1 MKKIFKCLGTLLYS
15 TIVGYLL
22 WLLFYW
28 ITPYIMG
35 VGWLLFFLYIFLAG
49 GLISCIAASINGLL
63 SLPMSFLVKDN
74 IVAKVINVCPL
85 LFFGYSSVRLPWEFN
100 MSYGV
105 LQYIIGLSL
114 TIIILIS
121 FVGMMIIPFR
131 IEEIQ

>member
-1 MKKIFKCLGTLLYS
+1 M
-15 TIVGYLL
+15 
-22 WLLFYW
+22 
-28 ITPYIMG
+28 
-35 VGWLLFFLYIFLAG
+35 A
-49 GLISCIAASINGLL
+49 
-63 SLPMSFLVKDN
+63 FLVKNN

-105 LQYIIGLSL
+105 LQYIIGISL